1 MKNRVLIIAILIA
14 VLTAFFS
21 VPRAKAEPLTIMA
34 VVGVATVL
42 SLSTVDIVASDH
54 DEDTKDMRAQGEDTE
69 KLHANAKTT
78 EEAPNSGNSSDVAA
92 RQN

>member
-1 MKNRVLIIAILIA
+1 MKNRILITAILIA

-34 VVGVATVL
+34 IVGVATVL

-54 DEDTKDMRAQGEDTE
+54 DEDTKDMRAQREDTE
-69 KLHANAKTT
+69 KMHANAKTA
-78 EEAPNSGNSSDVAA
+78 EKAPNASDVAA

>member
-14 VLTAFFS
+14 ALTAFSS

-42 SLSTVDIVASDH
+42 SLSTLDIVASDH
-54 DEDTKDMRAQGEDTE
+54 DEDTKDMRAQREDTE
-69 KLHANAKTT
+69 KMHANAKTT
-78 EEAPNSGNSSDVAA
+78 EEAPNSSNSSNVAA

>member
-1 MKNRVLIIAILIA
+1 MKNRFFIIAILI
-14 VLTAFFS
+14 TALPAFSS

-42 SLSTVDIVASDH
+42 SLSTVDIVASDQ
-54 DEDTKDMRAQGEDTE
+54 DEDTKDMRAQREDTE
-69 KLHANAKTT
+69 KMHANAKTT
-78 EEAPNSGNSSDVAA
+78 EEAPNSSNSSDVAA

>member
-14 VLTAFFS
+14 ALTAFSS

-54 DEDTKDMRAQGEDTE
+54 DEDTKDMRAQREDTE
-69 KLHANAKTT
+69 IMHANAKMT
-78 EEAPNSGNSSDVAA
+78 EETPNSRDVAA

>member
-1 MKNRVLIIAILIA
+1 MKNQVLIIAISIA

-34 VVGVATVL
+34 IVGVATVL

-54 DEDTKDMRAQGEDTE
+54 DEDTKDMRAQREDTE
-69 KLHANAKTT
+69 KMHANAKTA
-78 EEAPNSGNSSDVAA
+78 EKAPNASDVAA